1 MPGARGVSSVASVH
15 QYACIRSFRRQAY
28 RHLSPA
34 RNSTG
39 QCSSLIDSLRSRS
52 MGMGF
57 RIVLAVIDWSV
68 QFLAEPISFTNSFRF
83 F

>member
-1 MPGARGVSSVASVH
+1 
-15 QYACIRSFRRQAY
+15 
-28 RHLSPA
+28 
-34 RNSTG
+34 
-39 QCSSLIDSLRSRS
+39 

-83 F
+83 FFENDELVP